1 MADWFAIVLLVCS
14 LLLLL
19 PVLILAAE
27 VAAAL
32 LPSGTSGV
40 SRPTGIRCVVLV
52 PAHDEEAGIKT
63 TLSSIQEQLEP
74 QDRILVIADNCTDG
88 TAMVARTAGADVVER
103 VDAHRRGKGFA
114 LDCGT
119 RALES
124 NPPDVVVILDAD
136 CLLRPGALGQL
147 VAMAFRTRRPA
158 QAVYCL
164 EPPAGAGSLTQL
176 SAFAFLF
183 KNLVR
188 PRGLARMGFPCLLT
202 GSGMAF
208 PWQVLHS
215 APLASGNIVEDMQL
229 GLDLALAG
237 HPPQLCAEARVDG
250 VLPSGRDAAY
260 RQRTR
265 WEHGHLRTL
274 LTQVPRLLGAAV
286 RRCRLDLLA
295 LALELSVPP
304 LSVLGLLYIATFCLW
319 LITQPIWPGLILGGA
334 ALTAM
339 VAFLAAWAALRDK
352 MPAFHL
358 FAGRALLCPRQGAH
372 LPLLRSPA
380 PESLGSHRARSAAAA
395 GGVSFWLEKGVPLDF
410 AVARRAGGVSP
421 LMTYQIALIP

>member
-1 MADWFAIVLLVCS
+1 MGDWFEILLLLCA

-32 LPSGTSGV
+32 LPSGTSGA
-40 SRPTGIRCVVLV
+40 SRPSGFRCVVLV

-63 TLSSIQEQLEP
+63 TLTSIQEQLEP

-88 TAMVARTAGADVVER
+88 TAMVARAAGADVVER
-103 VDAHRRGKGFA
+103 ADANRRGKGFA

-147 VAMAFRTRRPA
+147 VAMAVRTARPA

-188 PRGLARMGFPCLLT
+188 PRGLARLGFPCLLT

-208 PWQVLHS
+208 PWQVLRS

-274 LTQVPRLLGAAV
+274 LTQVPRLLGSAV
-286 RRCRLDLLA
+286 RRGRLDLLA

-304 LSVLGLLYIATFCLW
+304 LSVLGLLYIALFCLW
-319 LITQPIWPGLILGGA
+319 LIGQPTWPGLVLGGA

-339 VAFLAAWAALRDK
+339 VAFFAAWTRFGTKYLPFTSLLAAPFYVLAKVPIYLFFAFRPQKAWVRTLRDPLPP
-352 MPAFHL
+352 PA
-358 FAGRALLCPRQGAH
+358 
-372 LPLLRSPA
+372 
-380 PESLGSHRARSAAAA
+380 
-395 GGVSFWLEKGVPLDF
+395 V
-410 AVARRAGGVSP
+410 
-421 LMTYQIALIP
+421 